1 MMPTFID
8 NWKTVAKRAWSVR
21 FSIAATVLGA
31 VEVGV
36 QLWAPG
42 QGGKAAALAALA
54 SLAAGVSRIVAQPKM
69 HQGGQS

>member
-1 MMPTFID
+1 MKLVEGWRTLL
-8 NWKTVAKRAWSVR
+8 ARAWSVR
-21 FSIAATVLGA
+21 FSLIATVLGA
-31 VEVGV
+31 VEIAV

-69 HQGGQS
+69 HQEGQQ

>member
-1 MMPTFID
+1 MKLVDDWFRLL
-8 NWKTVAKRAWSVR
+8 KRAWSVR
-21 FSIAATVLGA
+21 FSLIATVLGS
-31 VEVGV
+31 VEVAV

-69 HQGGQS
+69 HQGDAK

>member
-1 MMPTFID
+1 LKLID
-8 NWKTVAKRAWSVR
+8 DWQRMLRRAWSVR
-21 FSIAATVLGA
+21 FSLIATILGA
-31 VEVGV
+31 VEVAV

-69 HQGGQS
+69 HQEGQQ